1 MARVDIQ
8 AVQPEAYK
16 AMFGLE
22 AYMAKSSIEKNL
34 QELVRLR
41 ASVINGCQ
49 FCTGMHSEAAA
60 KLGESQ
66 ERIDAISDWQAS
78 DLFSDKERAALAAV
92 DDITNI
98 ADAGLRDATYSR
110 LGEFF
115 SEEEIAQLIMLGALI
130 NAWNRMG
137 ISMAGD

>member
-8 AVQPEAYK
+8 AIQPEAYK

-49 FCTGMHSEAAA
+49 FCTGMHSTAAA
-60 KLGESQ
+60 ELGESQ
-66 ERIDAISDWQAS
+66 ERINAISNWQES
-78 DLFSDKERAALAAV
+78 ELFSDKERAALAAV

-98 ADAGLRDATYSR
+98 ADAGLRDETYSR